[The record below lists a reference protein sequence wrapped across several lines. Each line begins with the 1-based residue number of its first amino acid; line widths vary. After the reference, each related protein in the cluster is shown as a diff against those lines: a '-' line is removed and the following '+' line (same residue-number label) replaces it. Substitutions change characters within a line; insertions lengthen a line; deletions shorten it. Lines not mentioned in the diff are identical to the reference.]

1 MPPRRV
7 KMAPAK
13 GDPAVEEE
21 LQLAWRRQGVRA
33 VVALATYYVP
43 ILLLLALSVWHD
55 ADMLSPGFAHMY
67 ALSGVADVATGLWV
81 GGWDAGPR
89 CIWLAASTAY
99 FYALGPVLPAAAN
112 GVVLGLALSFG
123 TVMGGVVAYDNA
135 LAWFLQ
141 DPTGATL

>member
-43 ILLLLALSVWHD
+43 T
-55 ADMLSPGFAHMY
+55 
-67 ALSGVADVATGLWV
+67 SG
-81 GGWDAGPR
+81 
-89 CIWLAASTAY
+89 
-99 FYALGPVLPAAAN
+99 
-112 GVVLGLALSFG
+112 
-123 TVMGGVVAYDNA
+123 
-135 LAWFLQ
+135 AWPL
-141 DPTGATL
+141 